1 MKNRTLPPDPEK
13 MNADRAKRAH
23 DMMQEFW
30 HVTDDVPEHPFA
42 EILCDF
48 MHWAD
53 RNGVHFDD
61 SLARAREYYSLETS
75 KCIDIFAEA
84 LNAIAAGKSNPM
96 QIAADAL
103 QSAPNSRAKFDPV
116 RIPFDNRGKTQTFRL
131 HSLFGLL

>member
-1 MKNRTLPPDPEK
+1 MKNHALSPDPEK
-13 MNADRAKRAH
+13 MNANRAKRAH
-23 DMMQEFW
+23 DMIQEFW
-30 HVTDDVPEHPFA
+30 HVTDDVPKHPFA

-61 SLARAREYYSLETS
+61 NLARARVYYSLEMS
-75 KCIDIFAEA
+75 RCIDIFAEA

-103 QSAPNSRAKFDPV
+103 QSAPNSRVKFDSV
-116 RIPFDNRGKTQTFRL
+116 GIPF
-131 HSLFGLL
+131 